1 MVKTYT
7 CEKCGKVFNQKG
19 HYINHLN
26 RKTPCKPIENKI
38 IEEKVQEKILE
49 LSAKGDIEIKNTNL
63 ISSTN
68 NANTDNMDKDPNDM
82 DISELKEYIA
92 KIKSKKLVSNNQN
105 SNNEMKNI
113 SKKDIPRPLLKWVGG
128 KGQIIDK
135 LIKQI
140 PKKINNYHEIFVG
153 GGSFLIM
160 ILWAKEKGI
169 ITIDGDINVYDLNE
183 ALIESY
189 NNIKN
194 NKNELFESIKQIEAE
209 FNSCEIDGD
218 VKRKP
223 VNKEDAAFKEKYPNL
238 KLTDQYER
246 IQNPDGSWKDPRE
259 RTANELG
266 DLNYD
271 RSTLGEVAK
280 YSNTGYKPPSQR
292 TGGIE
297 DYTQVSDP
305 TADSLKIMQGLNVGN
320 DAYSQTDS
328 LLNPNKTNAAKQ
340 DVNATQ
346 EALGI
351 NKNYKYSQNLL
362 DAGFKKKELEGLQ
375 DRHSE
380 WKAARASGTLGDW
393 ETRYYPDR
401 TPQYKN
407 KKKNRNKLKQ
417 GTST

>member
-1 MVKTYT
+1 MSRASQSKIRAKDTQRSRLKSL
-7 CEKCGKVFNQKG
+7 EKELARLQKG
-19 HYINHLN
+19 GPGAIRVYSAGKYETKANALKARIAEL
-26 RKTPCKPIENKI
+26 EGKI
-38 IEEKVQEKILE
+38 SKVQNSLGI
-49 LSAKGDIEIKNTNL
+49 T
-63 ISSTN
+63 
-68 NANTDNMDKDPNDM
+68 
-82 DISELKEYIA
+82 KE
-92 KIKSKKLVSNNQN
+92 
-105 SNNEMKNI
+105 
-113 SKKDIPRPLLKWVGG
+113 
-128 KGQIIDK
+128 
-135 LIKQI
+135 
-140 PKKINNYHEIFVG
+140 
-153 GGSFLIM
+153 
-160 ILWAKEKGI
+160 
-169 ITIDGDINVYDLNE
+169 
-183 ALIESY
+183 
-189 NNIKN
+189 
-194 NKNELFESIKQIEAE
+194 
-209 FNSCEIDGD
+209 
-218 VKRKP
+218 P

-393 ETRYYPDR
+393 ETKYYPDR
-401 TPQYKN
+401 TPQYKNKN